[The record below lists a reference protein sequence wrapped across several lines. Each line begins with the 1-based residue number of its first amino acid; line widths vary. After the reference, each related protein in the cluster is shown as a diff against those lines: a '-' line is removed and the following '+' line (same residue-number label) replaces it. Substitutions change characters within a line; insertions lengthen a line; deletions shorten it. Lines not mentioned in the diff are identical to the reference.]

1 MPIYMNVDDL
11 IEAVTNPWSW
21 HSTPNWLTLL
31 RHCNV
36 LIHSQ
41 VQSPSHFHQL
51 AGVSL
56 PASPYPFVAL
66 PPHSPQSHLSFLLF
80 FSTALYSQ
88 SLPFT
93 LTNIP
98 FSPLLL
104 VLSVSPR
111 FFHCAHY
118 SSSLADTAKVDG
130 TFFYICWTPAALW
143 LHSQE
148 EMFRKTASFVVLL
161 FLQLLWKLVWV

>member
-31 RHCNV
+31 RNCNV

-56 PASPYPFVAL
+56 PAPPPPPPPFRRSRPLATISPLFPTLLLCGSLLPIATFYLNTHPF
-66 PPHSPQSHLSFLLF
+66 P
-80 FSTALYSQ
+80 
-88 SLPFT
+88 
-93 LTNIP
+93 
-98 FSPLLL
+98 PLLL
-104 VLSVSPR
+104 VLSVSPC

-118 SSSLADTAKVDG
+118 SSSLADTSKVDG
-130 TFFYICWTPAALW
+130 TFFYIC
-143 LHSQE
+143 
-148 EMFRKTASFVVLL
+148 
-161 FLQLLWKLVWV
+161 

>member
-31 RHCNV
+31 RNCNV

-56 PASPYPFVAL
+56 PAPPHHHRHRHHRHPFVAL
-66 PPHSPQSHLSFLLF
+66 VPSPQFHLSFLLF
-80 FSTALYSQ
+80 FSAALYSQ
-88 SLPFT
+88 SLLFT
-93 LTNIP
+93 LTHIP
-98 FSPLLL
+98 FPPFYSCSLFHPASSIVLIIQALLL
-104 VLSVSPR
+104 IHPR
-111 FFHCAHY
+111 
-118 SSSLADTAKVDG
+118 
-130 TFFYICWTPAALW
+130 
-143 LHSQE
+143 
-148 EMFRKTASFVVLL
+148 
-161 FLQLLWKLVWV
+161 